1 MKLIRFLCDRF
12 HLVAEQ
18 LQSPHYGIEI
28 NGEYDVQEILD
39 SLSQLRS
46 DTDAVVA
53 KVIDAMRQKLG
64 NQIINTQ
71 KIMITGGNVT
81 MSNNQN
87 YVETMSERKI
97 NINQSGASIGVGYS
111 ENVEANQL
119 GGTINNYPSERKQ
132 TLAEAAAE
140 IQQLLQQLEQTYPTN
155 TTTGQMVV
163 ATKVIERIE
172 SDHIWKQRVVNAVK
186 EGGLQAFE
194 KAIDNPVGAFI
205 VGAIKGWQEAEIE

>member
-1 MKLIRFLCDRF
+1 VKLIRFLCDRF
-12 HLVAEQ
+12 HLVAGQ

-28 NGEYDVQEILD
+28 TDEYDVQDLLD

-64 NQIINTQ
+64 NQIINNQ

-119 GGTINNYPSERKQ
+119 GGTINNYPSEQKQ

-172 SDHIWKQRVVNAVK
+172 SDQIWKQRVVNAVK